1 MSGSGA
7 SGAGAGRPMRRRP
20 LRVRLAAPAVAV
32 AVLIAGY
39 ALLSGR
45 EPAMVEEAG
54 TEPALPP
61 FFTGDPQAVAAIMLH
76 HTGLTLQRRSIPET
90 SPETDAAF
98 DWHYPA
104 APDVPLRES
113 QVLQVVEA
121 AIGLRPLRVIADE
134 PADLA
139 PYGLDAP
146 RGRMELASAGGE
158 RLTILLGAPT
168 ATDTGY
174 AMVEGRP
181 AVYTVSAAAAY
192 LLSREPAALI
202 DAALPTFEP
211 VLVRR
216 LRVRGPHGE
225 LRVRFDA
232 FHDASQ
238 AAERAAYLLTAPY
251 AAPVPVDDAALRA
264 VLARLRE
271 DLTGDVADGIVAE
284 AAADD
289 PALGLS
295 EPTFELE
302 VEDADGSYHLLVGA
316 PAGAHHRYAALAGR
330 PAVYRLGDSR
340 VAALDRLRP
349 FDLVARAAAP
359 VDYDLVREV
368 VFTARGKSY
377 RMTVDREGEGMR
389 APVYRLDRTPL
400 AAIDA
405 AELLDLLNGLRMEGD
420 TAGDAPAAGRQ
431 PVLEITWRLS
441 KPELPAWSIGFLPH
455 DGDFYAVRR
464 GAGGAAAPFLIDR
477 RAVDALADLIARL
490 AGSTATG

>member
-1 MSGSGA
+1 MSGA
-7 SGAGAGRPMRRRP
+7 AGRPMRRRG
-20 LRVRLAAPAVAV
+20 VRLAAPAVAV
-32 AVLIAGY
+32 AVLVAGY

-45 EPAMVEEAG
+45 EPVREAAG
-54 TEPALPP
+54 AERPALPP
-61 FFTGDPQAVAAIMLH
+61 FFTGDPQTVAAITLH
-76 HTGLTLQRRSIPET
+76 HTGLTLQRRSGPET
-90 SPETDAAF
+90 GPETDAAF
-98 DWHYPA
+98 DWIFPA
-104 APDVPLRES
+104 APDVPLREA

-139 PYGLDAP
+139 AYRLDAP
-146 RGRMELASAGGE
+146 RGRVELVSAGGE

-181 AVYTVSAAAAY
+181 AVYTVSGGAAY
-192 LLSREPAALI
+192 LLSRAPAALI

-238 AAERAAYLLTAPY
+238 AAERAAYRLTAPY

-271 DLTGDVADGIVAE
+271 DLTGDVADGIVAG

-295 EPTFELE
+295 EPAFELE
-302 VEDADGSYHLLVGA
+302 VEDADGVYHLLVGA
-316 PAGAHHRYAALAGR
+316 PAGARHRYAALAGR
-330 PAVYRLGDSR
+330 PTVYRLGESR

-368 VFTARGKSY
+368 VFTGAGREL
-377 RMTVDREGEGMR
+377 RLTIDREDTDREGRR

-400 AAIDA
+400 AALDA

-420 TAGDAPAAGRQ
+420 TASGDAPAGGRQ

-455 DGDFYAVRR
+455 DGDFHAVRR

-490 AGSTATG
+490 AGGTATG

>member
-1 MSGSGA
+1 MSGA
-7 SGAGAGRPMRRRP
+7 AGRPMRRRG
-20 LRVRLAAPAVAV
+20 VRLAAPAVAV
-32 AVLIAGY
+32 AVLVAGY

-45 EPAMVEEAG
+45 EPVREAAG
-54 TEPALPP
+54 AERPALPP
-61 FFTGDPQAVAAIMLH
+61 FFTGDPQTVAAITLH
-76 HTGLTLQRRSIPET
+76 HTGLTLQRRSG
-90 SPETDAAF
+90 PETDAAF
-98 DWHYPA
+98 DWIFPA
-104 APDVPLRES
+104 APDVPLREA

-139 PYGLDAP
+139 AYRLDAP
-146 RGRMELASAGGE
+146 RGRVELVSAGGE

-181 AVYTVSAAAAY
+181 AVYTVSGGAAY
-192 LLSREPAALI
+192 LLSRAPAALI

-238 AAERAAYLLTAPY
+238 AAERAAYRLTAPY

-271 DLTGDVADGIVAE
+271 DLTDDVADGIVAG

-295 EPTFELE
+295 EPAFELE
-302 VEDADGSYHLLVGA
+302 VEDADGVYHLLVGA

-330 PAVYRLGDSR
+330 PTVYRLGASR

-368 VFTARGKSY
+368 VFTARGTSY
-377 RMTVDREGEGMR
+377 RLTIDREGIDGGRR

-400 AAIDA
+400 AALDA

-420 TAGDAPAAGRQ
+420 TAAGDAPAGGRQ

-455 DGDFYAVRR
+455 DGDFYSVRR
-464 GAGGAAAPFLIDR
+464 GAGDAAAPFLIDR

-490 AGSTATG
+490 AGGTATG

>member
-1 MSGSGA
+1 MSGVGA
-7 SGAGAGRPMRRRP
+7 GGAGAGRPLRRG
-20 LRVRLAAPAVAV
+20 VRLAAPAVAV
-32 AVLIAGY
+32 AVLVAGY

-45 EPAMVEEAG
+45 APVTEEAG

-61 FFTGDPQAVAAIMLH
+61 FFTGDPQTVAAIVLH

-90 SPETDAAF
+90 IPEIVAAF
-98 DWHYPA
+98 DWVYPA

-121 AIGLRPLRVIADE
+121 AIGLRPLRVIAEE

-139 PYGLDAP
+139 AYRLDAP
-146 RGRMELASAGGE
+146 RGRLELVSAGGE

-168 ATDTGY
+168 ATDTSY

-181 AVYTVSAAAAY
+181 TVYTVSGDAAY

-271 DLTGDVADGIVAE
+271 DLTGDVADGIVAG

-295 EPTFELE
+295 APTFELE

-330 PAVYRLGDSR
+330 PTVYRLGGSR

-368 VFTARGKSY
+368 EFTARGKSC
-377 RMTVDREGEGMR
+377 RMTVDREGRR
-389 APVYRLDRTPL
+389 APVYRLDRTTL

-490 AGSTATG
+490 AAGTATG